1 MSVLSLKKTGIILA
15 SATFGSHA
23 IENFALGGEAIN
35 YGWMEEAT
43 YNILQGMVDSLA
55 TENPSNVYTV
65 TFGIVP
71 LSYDDRFLTTWINN
85 IKSIGTQD
93 LSATFYND
101 VDGTTV
107 ASDEC
112 YIITAPRTIISNTT
126 ASAKVYT
133 LAMIKAV
140 VKNPTL

>member
-15 SATFGSHA
+15 SATFGTRA
-23 IENFALGGEAIN
+23 ISNFALGGEAIN
-35 YGWMEEAT
+35 YGWMEEET
-43 YNILQGMVDSLA
+43 YGILQGMIDSLA
-55 TENPSNVYTV
+55 TENPSTVYTV

-71 LSYDDRFLTTWINN
+71 LSYDDRFLSTWINN

-112 YIITAPRTIISNTT
+112 YITTAPRTIISNTA

-133 LAMIKAV
+133 LAMFKAI
-140 VKNPTL
+140 VKNPSL

>member
-1 MSVLSLKKTGIILA
+1 MSVLSLKKTGIVLA
-15 SATFGSHA
+15 STTFGTHA
-23 IENFALGGEAIN
+23 IKNFALGGEAIN
-35 YGWMEEAT
+35 YGWMEEET
-43 YNILQGMVDSLA
+43 YGILQGMIDSLA
-55 TENPSNVYTV
+55 TENPSTVYTV

-93 LSATFYND
+93 LSASFYND
-101 VDGTTV
+101 SDGTTV

-112 YIITAPRTIISNTT
+112 YIITAPRTVISSTA
-126 ASAKVYT
+126 ASAKMYT
-133 LAMIKAV
+133 LAMLKAI